1 MKNGKLKMKDGGLKM
16 SSTDKRDKVDEI
28 KERLD
33 IVDVIRKTVNLHHI
47 GGNAYAG
54 TVGTAGHS
62 GESLKVDGSGQV
74 WKDFKNGK
82 GGDVLDWIGYV
93 NGLDARGTD
102 FPEVLRIAADL
113 AGVEL
118 EEMTEEERDAAK
130 EKADIHNLFTT
141 AAEVYHKNLTPELYD
156 HIFQKWGITRETVDR
171 LKMGYSKTCRNL
183 NDLDNT
189 TLKKSGLVF
198 VNGGMI
204 GGEVFRGR
212 IIFPYWKNGKVVY
225 LIGRETEETPRIINK
240 ETGKDETPKYQK
252 LLVHKEGREYV
263 SASVQNSYFYGEDSL
278 RGSDY
283 CIITEGVADCIAMLQ
298 AGFPC
303 ISPVTVQF
311 REKDNPKLISHAKR
325 LNRVYICNDN
335 EANKAGLKGAL
346 NTSEA
351 LEGAGIETRLI
362 ILPKPEG
369 IDKIDIADYM
379 KEHNREDFKE
389 LIDSSIRLW
398 DFKLKQV
405 EIKASLTSME
415 RLRAFHTFISN
426 DLHVMDLNEWEIF
439 VNNEVAKRFRL
450 TKKDI
455 KTTIEGCIRER
466 IRKKIAASEQEQE
479 PAESEK
485 EEDRLKT
492 YPEEIRELAYQ
503 ILKEGDPLRF
513 ILDTWNLRHVGDRNI
528 GENCLCAVAST
539 YILNTRGLHVKPSGE
554 SGKGKSDAIETVLT
568 LLPEHKYI
576 SGSMS
581 SKSLYYHPDLKS
593 GTIIYSDDANFT
605 DDTIATLKQSTSN
618 FQAPSK
624 HRTVVNQE
632 YAEYSIPERC
642 SFWFSTVDG
651 IPDEQLANRFLNA
664 DVDGSMEQDKKV
676 YNHIK
681 ESELNLNLPVD
692 DDVLICR
699 CIFDIL
705 DEERYLIKIPYINA
719 IEWTNIKNRRNFP
732 KFLDILRSV
741 TFFNVIQRENING
754 YYLSD
759 IEDFDKALNIYKG
772 TSKNNATN
780 LTDLEIKVLK
790 YIESK
795 GPVTLKDLMSYLE
808 VSRTR
813 VIHILHG
820 KDGKGGM
827 FAKVSQL
834 NKIDRSKTEGAK
846 DEDKVTTR
854 ENLYEYNGPKLGFEI
869 YDTVAKI
876 DHKKAEEEKEEF
888 IKRLSGESVTT
899 VTQCNPSVTP
909 DRVMLK
915 TSTVDR
921 INNNITLKRKNI
933 IQGNCSTT
941 LDEESKTTKKE
952 EKNNSSSQD
961 EKQGYRVTLD
971 DKNSQQITKTD
982 YNPDVTHGLHMVTHG
997 YTSTDSEKDFSVS
1010 ELLRKALKKFARD
1023 EYNGVV
1029 ENIPVFVEKFNERS
1043 PEFKERLGNKAVLYN
1058 TEQLNAK
1065 GWK

>member
-1 MKNGKLKMKDGGLKM
+1 MP
-16 SSTDKRDKVDEI
+16 STDNRDKVEEI

-33 IVDVIRKTVNLHHI
+33 IVDVIGKTVNLHHVS
-47 GGNAYAG
+47 GNEYAG

-62 GESLKVDGSGQV
+62 GESLKVDKAGQV

-82 GGDVLDWIGYV
+82 GGDVLDWIGNI

-113 AGVEL
+113 AGVEI

-141 AAEVYHKNLTPELYD
+141 AAEVYHNNLTPELYD
-156 HIFQKWGITRETVDR
+156 HILKKWGITRETVDR
-171 LKMGYSKTCRNL
+171 FKIGYSKTCRNL

-283 CIITEGVADCIAMLQ
+283 CIIAEGVADCIAGIQ

-303 ISPVTVQF
+303 FSPVTTNF
-311 REKDNPKLISHAKR
+311 SKDQKSKLVNITKGKR
-325 LNRVYICNDN
+325 VIICNDN
-335 EANKAGLKGAL
+335 EVNEAGIKGAIKTAEML
-346 NTSEA
+346 EA
-351 LEGAGIETRLI
+351 AGIEARLI

-379 KEHNREDFKE
+379 KEHNRDDFKE

-426 DLHVMDLNEWEIF
+426 DLHGMDLSEWEIF
-439 VNNEVAKRFRL
+439 VNNEVAKKFRL
-450 TKKDI
+450 TKRDI

-466 IRKKIAASEQEQE
+466 ISKKIAASEQEQE

-513 ILDTWNLRHVGDRNI
+513 ILETWNLRHVGDRNI

-664 DVDGSMEQDKKV
+664 DVDGSREQDKKV

-719 IEWTNIKNRRNFP
+719 IEWTNIENRRNFP

-741 TFFNVIQRENING
+741 TFFNVMQRENING

-759 IEDFDKALNIYKG
+759 IEDFDKALDIYKG

-795 GPVTLKDLMSYLE
+795 GPVTLKNLMSFLE

-827 FAKVSQL
+827 FAKVPQL
-834 NKIDRSKTEGAK
+834 NKIDQSKTDDNK
-846 DEDKVTTR
+846 TTTR

-869 YDTVAKI
+869 YDSVAKI
-876 DHKKAEEEKEEF
+876 DNVKAEEEREEF
-888 IKRLSGESVTT
+888 IKKLSGESVTT
-899 VTQCNPSVTP
+899 VTQCNPSVTR
-909 DRVMLK
+909 DRVILK
-915 TSTVDR
+915 TDTVDR
-921 INNNITLKRKNI
+921 INNNVTLKRKNV
-933 IQGNCSTT
+933 IQGNCDTIIS
-941 LDEESKTTKKE
+941 ECIEAN
-952 EKNNSSSQD
+952 EKNVKNEFVSHSEKEGYTVTD
-961 EKQGYRVTLD
+961 E
-971 DKNSQQITKTD
+971 DKTVIPNVINEC
-982 YNPDVTHGLHMVTHG
+982 NPDTNRGVIVG
-997 YTSTDSEKDFSVS
+997 YTADDSKDDRAIS
-1010 ELLRKALKKFARD
+1010 ELMRRALKKFAKD
-1023 EYNGVV
+1023 EYNCIV
-1029 ENIPVFVEKFNERS
+1029 ESIPVFVGKFNERS
-1043 PEFKERLGNKAVLYN
+1043 PEYKERLGVGAVLFN
-1058 TEQLNAK
+1058 AEQLSK
-1065 GWK
+1065 RGWR

>member
-1 MKNGKLKMKDGGLKM
+1 MKNGKLKMKDGGIEM
-16 SSTDKRDKVDEI
+16 PSTDNRDKVDEI
-28 KERLD
+28 KGRLD
-33 IVDVIRKTVNLHHI
+33 IADVIRKTVNLHHI

-113 AGVEL
+113 AGVEI

-156 HIFQKWGITRETVDR
+156 HILKKWGITRETVGR
-171 LKMGYSKTCRNL
+171 FKIGYSKTGRNL

-252 LLVHKEGREYV
+252 LLVHKEGREYI

-283 CIITEGVADCIAMLQ
+283 CIITEGVADCIAGIQ

-303 ISPVTVQF
+303 FSPVTTNF
-311 REKDNPKLISHAKR
+311 SKDQKSKLVNITKGKR
-325 LNRVYICNDN
+325 VIICNDN
-335 EANKAGLKGAL
+335 EVNEAGIKGAFKTAEML
-346 NTSEA
+346 EA
-351 LEGAGIETRLI
+351 AGIEARLI

-379 KEHNREDFKE
+379 KEHNRDDFKE

-415 RLRAFHTFISN
+415 RLRAFRTFISN
-426 DLHVMDLNEWEIF
+426 DLHGMDLIEWEIF
-439 VNNEVAKRFRL
+439 VNNEVAKKFRL

-466 IRKKIAASEQEQE
+466 ISKKIAASEQEQE
-479 PAESEK
+479 PTESEK
-485 EEDRLKT
+485 EEDRLKI

-503 ILKEGDPLRF
+503 ILKEGDVFNF
-513 ILDTWNLRHVGDRNI
+513 IIETWNLRHVGDRNI

-581 SKSLYYHPDLKS
+581 SKSLYYHPNLKS

-605 DDTIATLKQSTSN
+605 DDTVATLKQSTSN
-618 FQAPSK
+618 FQKPCN

-664 DVDGSMEQDKKV
+664 DVDGSREQDKKV

-719 IEWTNIKNRRNFP
+719 IEWTNIENRRNFP

-741 TFFNVIQRENING
+741 TFFNIRQRENING

-790 YIESK
+790 YIESNK
-795 GPVTLKDLMSYLE
+795 QVTLKNLMSYLE

-827 FAKVSQL
+827 FAKVQQL
-834 NKIDRSKTEGAK
+834 NKIDQSKTDDNK
-846 DEDKVTTR
+846 TTTR
-854 ENLYEYNGPKLGFEI
+854 ENLYEYNGPKLGFDI

-876 DHKKAEEEKEEF
+876 DHEKAKEEREEF
-888 IKRLSGESVTT
+888 IKKLSGESVTT

-909 DRVMLK
+909 GRVILK

-921 INNNITLKRKNI
+921 INNNVTLKRKNV
-933 IQGNCSTT
+933 IQGNCDTIIT
-941 LDEESKTTKKE
+941 EGIEAK
-952 EKNNSSSQD
+952 EKNVKNEFVSHTG
-961 EKQGYRVTLD
+961 KGGYRVTD
-971 DKNSQQITKTD
+971 EDKTSLPNMINEC
-982 YNPDVTHGLHMVTHG
+982 NPDTSSGVTVG
-997 YTSTDSEKDFSVS
+997 YMGDSKDAPAIS
-1010 ELLRKALKKFARD
+1010 ELMRRALIKFARE
-1023 EYNGVV
+1023 EYNGIVSDID
-1029 ENIPVFVEKFNERS
+1029 EFIRMFNKKV
-1043 PEFKERLGNKAVLYN
+1043 PEYKKALGQDAIGYNANKLHMR
-1058 TEQLNAK
+1058 
-1065 GWK
+1065 GWR

>member
-1 MKNGKLKMKDGGLKM
+1 MKDGGLEM
-16 SSTDKRDKVDEI
+16 PSTDNRDKVDEI
-28 KERLD
+28 KGRLD

-62 GESLKVDGSGQV
+62 GESLKVDGPGQV

-82 GGDVLDWIGYV
+82 GGDVFDWIGYV

-113 AGVEL
+113 AGVEI

-156 HIFQKWGITRETVDR
+156 HILQKWGITRETVDR
-171 LKMGYSKTCRNL
+171 FKIGYSKTCRNL

-252 LLVHKEGREYV
+252 LLVHKEGREYI

-311 REKDNPKLISHAKR
+311 REKDNPTLINLAKR

-398 DFKLKQV
+398 DFKLSKI

-415 RLRAFHTFISN
+415 RLRAFRTFISN
-426 DLHVMDLNEWEIF
+426 DLHGMDQSEWEIF

-450 TKKDI
+450 TKRDI

-466 IRKKIAASEQEQE
+466 ISKKIAASEQEQE

-485 EEDRLKT
+485 EEDRLKD
-492 YPEEIRELAYQ
+492 YPEQ
-503 ILKEGDPLRF
+503 IKDIAFKILDEGDPLDF
-513 ILDTWNLRHVGDRNI
+513 ILETWNLRHIGDRNI

-539 YILNTRGLHVKPSGE
+539 YIVNTRGLHVKPSGE
-554 SGKGKSDAIETVLT
+554 SGKGKSDAIETVLQ
-568 LLPEHKYI
+568 LLPGHKYI

-581 SKSLYYHPDLKS
+581 SKSLYYHPDLKP

-618 FQAPSK
+618 FQTSCK

-632 YAEYSIPERC
+632 YGEYEIPERC

-664 DVDGSMEQDKKV
+664 DVDGSREQDRKV
-676 YNHIK
+676 YEHIK
-681 ESELNLNLPVD
+681 DSELAPIQQID
-692 DDVLICR
+692 DDILICR

-705 DEERYLIKIPYINA
+705 GNELYKIKIPYIKA
-719 IEWTNIKNRRNFP
+719 IEWTNIENRRNFP
-732 KFLDILRSV
+732 KFLDILRAV
-741 TFFNVIQRENING
+741 TFFNVKQRQNING
-754 YYLSD
+754 HYLSD
-759 IEDFDKALNIYKG
+759 TEDFDRALEIYKG

-780 LTDLEIKVLK
+780 LTDLELKVLK
-790 YIESK
+790 YIEER
-795 GPVTLKDLMSYLE
+795 GPVTLKNLMGYLK
-808 VSRTR
+808 VSRVR
-813 VIHILHG
+813 AHQILHG

-827 FAKVSQL
+827 LAKVAYL
-834 NKIDRSKTEGAK
+834 NKIDQSKT
-846 DEDKVTTR
+846 DESKVTTR
-854 ENLYEYNGPKLGFEI
+854 EHLYEYNGPKLGLEV

-876 DHKKAEEEKEEF
+876 DYKKAEEERAKF
-888 IKRLSGESVTT
+888 IETLTGESVTS
-899 VTQCNPSVTP
+899 VTQCNPSVTIEG
-909 DRVMLK
+909 VTLK
-915 TSTVDR
+915 PSTVDR
-921 INNNITLKRKNI
+921 INFNVTLKRKNV

-982 YNPDVTHGLHMVTHG
+982 YNPEVTHGLHTVTHG

-1010 ELLRKALKKFARD
+1010 ELLRKALKKFTWD

-1058 TEQLNAK
+1058 AEQLNAR